1 MSARPALDGAAPLSA
16 AHPDRVSIITPAY
29 KAAGYVEET
38 IRSVLAQT
46 HQDWELLIADDC
58 SPDHTREVVQRWAD
72 SDPRIRLIALE
83 RNGGPAAARNA
94 ALQQASGR
102 WIAFLDSDDLWL
114 PDKLTHALSVARA
127 TGAALVFTGFRRISA
142 DSQTVGRYIGV
153 PATLSYRQLLGNTAI
168 ATSTVLL
175 DRQQTGEIQMRK
187 TYYDDF
193 DCWLQLLKR
202 GLLAVGV
209 DEDLM
214 RYRVV
219 QQSVSRNK
227 KRSALHV
234 WRAYRELEGLG
245 PVAATWYFANYGFRA
260 WWKYRRF

>member
-1 MSARPALDGAAPLSA
+1 MSARDALEGQAAVSE

-29 KAAGYVEET
+29 KAASYVEET

-58 SPDHTREVVQRWAD
+58 SPDNTREVVQRWAD
-72 SDPRIRLIALE
+72 SDSRIRLIPLE

-94 ALQQASGR
+94 ALKHATGR

-114 PDKLTHALSVARA
+114 PEKLERATSVARSS
-127 TGAALVFTGFRRISA
+127 GAALVFTGFRRITA

-153 PATLSYRQLLGNTAI
+153 PPTLTYRQLLGNTAI
-168 ATSTVLL
+168 ATSTVLV
-175 DRQQTGEIQMRK
+175 DRKQTGEIQMRK
-187 TYYDDF
+187 TFYDDF

-202 GLLAVGV
+202 GLRAVGI

-227 KRSALHV
+227 KRSALQV

-245 PVAATWYFANYGFRA
+245 PVAATWYFANYGLRA